1 MCSRLEREGA
11 DVFDQALVVFR
22 GSLRQQL
29 RDPLTLLAMIGLPVL
44 MQPVALFAAGQLR
57 TRDAR
62 QGREAV
68 LVVEAPP
75 AFEAML
81 VPRDRLEVVA
91 EGWGDPEH
99 PEVLARVA
107 LTEGD
112 EPVQVHYDS
121 TRSRSDKARRRAA
134 RVLKRHRRGDMEQR
148 FSALGIEGHPQD
160 VLPVE
165 SEDVASDTEREG
177 GLLGRLLPLILVFLA
192 MNGGITTSL
201 HLVTGE
207 RERKTLETLL
217 TARVDRRAVL
227 LGKFGV
233 VVLVSLVTSALAV
246 TTLWACLALGLY
258 DAPGESL
265 AIPTAAMPLLLLL
278 LLPLAVLMAAIFTVV
293 AAYVPDFRT
302 GQFAAVALIFLGLA
316 AGGVAAFPAIQP
328 SAALALVPV
337 TNLALAMR
345 EAMVGHYP
353 GVILL
358 ITVAATAVHV
368 GLALSLGARLLAR
381 EEVLYGGGHS
391 ADRRARGQFVP
402 DVIGAFLVALL
413 LLWFLGQR
421 VQTMDLVWGMV
432 FTQVVLVAGT
442 AVGTLVWLGQPLRAT
457 LQLRRPAGSD
467 LALAVVAGLGAP
479 GISALVAAAQEPL
492 LPTSSAFMETLERS
506 MSLDVSL
513 PVVLLVFAL
522 APALCEELLFRGA
535 LLGLLKRSVRPA
547 LACVVVGL
555 LFGALHLHVVRIL
568 PTGVLGIVLCV
579 VALRARSLWV
589 PVAIHALHNGFLV
602 LASDQ
607 GWFTD
612 PPLWVLLLMA
622 AGSLAAVG
630 LMGRGRP
637 RPAVVP

>member
-1 MCSRLEREGA
+1 ML
-11 DVFDQALVVFR
+11 DQALVVFR

-29 RDPLTLLAMIGLPVL
+29 RDPLTLLAMIGLPIL
-44 MQPVALFAAGQLR
+44 LQPVALFTASQLR
-57 TRDAR
+57 SRDAR
-62 QGREAV
+62 EGREAV
-68 LVVEAPP
+68 YVVQAPP

-81 VPRDRLEVVA
+81 KPRDRLEVVG

-99 PEVLARVA
+99 PEVLALVE
-107 LTEGD
+107 LPEGD
-112 EPVQVHYDS
+112 QPAELHFDS

-134 RVLKRHRRGDMEQR
+134 TVLKRHRRGDMERRFEAYGIDQR
-148 FSALGIEGHPQD
+148 PRD

-165 SEDVASDTEREG
+165 SEDVAPDSEREG

-278 LLPLAVLMAAIFTVV
+278 LVPLAVLMAAIFTVV

-302 GQFAAVALIFLGLA
+302 GQFAAVALMFLGLA

-337 TNLALAMR
+337 TNLAMAMR

-353 GVILL
+353 ALILL
-358 ITVAATAVHV
+358 LTVGATVVHV
-368 GLALSLGARLLAR
+368 GLALSVGARLLAR
-381 EEVLYGGGHS
+381 EEVLYGGGHT

-421 VQTMDLVWGMV
+421 VQTMDLLWGMV

-442 AVGTLVWLGQPLRAT
+442 AVGALVWLGQPVRAT
-457 LQLRRPAGSD
+457 LQLRRPAPVD
-467 LALAVVAGLGAP
+467 LMLAVVAGLGAP
-479 GISALVAAAQEPL
+479 GISAIVAAAQEPL
-492 LPTSSAFMETLERS
+492 LPTSSAFMESLEQS
-506 MSLDVSL
+506 MSLDATL
-513 PVVLLVFAL
+513 PVVILVFAL
-522 APALCEELLFRGA
+522 APAVCEELLFRGA

-547 LACVVVGL
+547 LACLVVGL
-555 LFGALHLHVVRIL
+555 LFGVLHLHAVRIL
-568 PTGVLGIVLCV
+568 PTGVLGVLLCAA
-579 VALRARSLWV
+579 ALRGRSLWV
-589 PVAIHALHNGFLV
+589 PVIIHALHNGFLV
-602 LASDQ
+602 VASVQ
-607 GWFTD
+607 GWFGD
-612 PPLWVLLLMA
+612 PPLWVLLAMA
-622 AGSLAAVG
+622 AASVV
-630 LMGRGRP
+630 
-637 RPAVVP
+637 AVVGTGRFGRAR